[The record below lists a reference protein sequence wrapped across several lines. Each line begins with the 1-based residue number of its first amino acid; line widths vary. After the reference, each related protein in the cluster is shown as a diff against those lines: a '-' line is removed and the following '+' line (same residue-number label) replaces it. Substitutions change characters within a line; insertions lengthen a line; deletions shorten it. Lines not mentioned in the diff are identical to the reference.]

1 MDIQVAISGDFFK
14 AYSKLPRG
22 IQSKVSEFIAK
33 FQANPTSSGINY
45 EKIRDAKDE
54 GMHSVRID
62 QKYRGI
68 IFKPKTGSLY
78 MLVWVDDHD
87 DAYDWAKRHKCQI
100 NPDTGTLQI
109 YATQSVELASES
121 NKPEVVAHGAFD
133 SLKDKQLRQLGL
145 PEEQI
150 GLVRK
155 VVTESD
161 LDALDGL
168 IPAEAYEGLFYVYAG
183 SRFDEVMNERLAQ
196 DGVVSD
202 DEQVDVADYKAA
214 LQRASSK
221 GQFVVVDDD
230 SELEK
235 MLHAPLQQW
244 RVFLHPSQ
252 RKMANGVKN
261 GPVRVLGGAGT
272 GKTVVAMHRAKWL
285 ANTMALDGRKILFTT
300 FTKNL
305 ALDIKENLRSICS
318 IEQMKKIEVVNLD
331 QWVSQFL
338 TKKNYD
344 YTIAYDTAQEWSR
357 ALDLAPSNLGFPDS
371 FYKEEWSR
379 VIQPQSITTVDQYKS
394 ASRAGRGT
402 RINRIQRVKIWA
414 VFEEYRTLLT
424 RDRKKEVD
432 DAYRDAADLLRQ
444 DVTQRLYAS
453 VVVDE
458 AQDMGTQAFN
468 LIRQIVPEDK
478 NDIFIVGDGHQRIYG
493 RNKVVLSQCGINI
506 KGRARKLKI
515 NYRTTDEIRRWAVN
529 LLEGYPVD
537 DLDGGLDDQLG
548 YKSLVHG
555 EQPQSEVFAS
565 ITEQAEF
572 IVNLINQHVTNGVS
586 LSDVCIVARV
596 RQELDFIESAL
607 SKANIGCYR
616 LAKSGSDSA
625 HQGEVRL
632 ATIHRV
638 KGLEF
643 DKIIL
648 ASVNEGIVP
657 LKAALESAGDPVELK
672 QADLEERALLYVAIT
687 RAKKSALLLSY
698 GSVSPY
704 LKQNNPCTDTI

>member
-1 MDIQVAISGDFFK
+1 MDVQVAISGDFFK
-14 AYSKLPRG
+14 AYSRLPRG
-22 IQSKVSEFIAK
+22 TQSKVSEFIAK
-33 FQANPTSSGINY
+33 FQSNPTSSGINY

-68 IFKPKTGSLY
+68 IFKPKSGSLY

-109 YATQSVELASES
+109 FATQSIDLIEEADDASADF
-121 NKPEVVAHGAFD
+121 VVKGAFD
-133 SLKDKQLRQLGL
+133 ELKDKQLKQLGL

-150 GLVRK
+150 NLVRK
-155 VVTESD
+155 VVTEAD
-161 LDALDGL
+161 LDRLDGL
-168 IPAEAYEGLFYVYAG
+168 IPAEAYEGLFYVNAG
-183 SRFDEVMNERLAQ
+183 SRFDEVMNDRLA
-196 DGVVSD
+196 VESIASD
-202 DEQVDVADYKAA
+202 TETVDLSDYKAA
-214 LQRASSK
+214 LDRASSR
-221 GQFVVVDDD
+221 GQFVVVDDG
-230 SELEK
+230 SELQK
-235 MLHAPLQQW
+235 MLNAPLQQW

-285 ANTMALDGRKILFTT
+285 ANNVTQDGRKVLFTT

-305 ALDIKENLRSICS
+305 AMDIKENLRSICS
-318 IEQMKKIEVVNLD
+318 AEQMNKIEVVNLD

-338 TKKNYD
+338 TRKNYD
-344 YTIAYDTAQEWSR
+344 YTIAYDTSQEWSR
-357 ALDLAPSNLGFPDS
+357 ALDLASSDLGFPDS

-379 VIQPQSITTVDQYKS
+379 VIQPQSIVNVDQYKS

-444 DVTQRLYAS
+444 DQTQSAYAS

-506 KGRARKLKI
+506 RGRARKLKI

-529 LLEGYPVD
+529 LLEGFPVD
-537 DLDGGLDDQLG
+537 DLDGGLDDQVG

-555 EQPQSEVFAS
+555 EAPQSESFG
-565 ITEQAEF
+565 TMEEQASF
-572 IVNLINQHVTNGVS
+572 IVNLVKQHVANEVS
-586 LSDVCIVARV
+586 LSNVCIVARV
-596 RQELDFIESAL
+596 RQELDFIETAL
-607 SKANIGCYR
+607 SNAGVGCYR

-625 HQGEVRL
+625 HHGEVRL

-643 DKIIL
+643 DEMIL
-648 ASVNEGIVP
+648 ASLNDGVVP
-657 LKAALESAGDPVELK
+657 LKAALDSAGDPVELK

-687 RAKKSALLLSY
+687 RAKKRALLLSY
-698 GSVSPY
+698 GAVSRY
-704 LKQNNPCTDTI
+704 L

>member
-1 MDIQVAISGDFFK
+1 MDVQVAISGDFFK

-22 IQSKVSEFIAK
+22 IQSKVSEFISK
-33 FQANPTSSGINY
+33 FQSNPTSSGINY

-68 IFKPKTGSLY
+68 IFKPNTGSLY

-100 NPDTGTLQI
+100 NPDTGSLQI
-109 YATQSVELASES
+109 YATQLLELAVDPNASVADT
-121 NKPEVVAHGAFD
+121 VVNGAFD
-133 SLKDKQLRQLGL
+133 LLKDKQLRQLGL

-150 GLVRK
+150 NLVRN
-155 VVTESD
+155 VVTEAD

-168 IPAEAYEGLFYVYAG
+168 IPTEAYEGLFYVYAG
-183 SRFDEVMNERLAQ
+183 SRFDEVINERLVQ
-196 DGVVSD
+196 ESVTRD
-202 DEQVDVADYKAA
+202 DEQIDVADYKAA
-214 LQRASSK
+214 LKRASSR

-230 SELEK
+230 LELQN
-235 MLHAPLQQW
+235 MLNAPLQQW

-252 RKMANGVKN
+252 RQMANGVKN

-285 ANTMALDGRKILFTT
+285 ADNVTQNGRKVLFTT

-305 ALDIKENLRSICS
+305 AMDIKENLRSICS
-318 IEQMKKIEVVNLD
+318 KEQMKKIEVVNLD

-344 YTIAYDTAQEWSR
+344 YTIAYDTTQEWNR
-357 ALDLAPSNLGFPDS
+357 ALDIAPSDLGLPDS

-379 VIQPQSITTVDQYKS
+379 VIQPQSIVTVDQYKS

-414 VFEEYRTLLT
+414 IFEEYRTLLT

-444 DVTQRLYAS
+444 DNTQGMYAS

-529 LLEGYPVD
+529 LLEGFPVD
-537 DLDGGLDDQLG
+537 DLDGGLDDQKG

-555 EQPQSEVFAS
+555 ERPQAETFSS
-565 ITEQAEF
+565 ISEQADF
-572 IVNLINQHVTNGVS
+572 IVNLVKQHLENGVS
-586 LSDVCIVARV
+586 LSNVCIVARV
-596 RQELDFIESAL
+596 RQELDFIETAL
-607 SKANIGCYR
+607 THANIGCYR
-616 LAKSGSDSA
+616 LAKLGSDAA
-625 HQGEVRL
+625 HQGDVRL

-643 DKIIL
+643 DEMIL
-648 ASVNEGIVP
+648 ASLNEGIVP
-657 LKAALESAGDPVELK
+657 LKAALDGAGDPVELK

-687 RAKKSALLLSY
+687 RAKKRALLLSY
-698 GSVSPY
+698 GVVSPY
-704 LKQNNPCTDTI
+704 L